1 MGEEQVGHEAH
12 CHKLPSSYKI
22 HSDHG
27 FCTRKKSENGSHSVT
42 SDSLWPHGLSPTR
55 FLYPWNYPGKYTGMG
70 SHSLLQGIFPTQGSN
85 LDLLYHRQ
93 ILYHLSHQE
102 NQIFAIGSTPNN
114 DGRNSSFFSNKHRV
128 RPLVSTGFCVK
139 QSFKYTEDKVSELN
153 SFTGKSRI

>member
-1 MGEEQVGHEAH
+1 
-12 CHKLPSSYKI
+12 
-22 HSDHG
+22 
-27 FCTRKKSENGSHSVT
+27 
-42 SDSLWPHGLSPTR
+42 
-55 FLYPWNYPGKYTGMG
+55 MG
-70 SHSLLQGIFPTQGSN
+70 SHSLLQDIFPTQGSN

-128 RPLVSTGFCVK
+128 RPLVSTELCVK

-153 SFTGKSRI
+153 SFTGKSRIQDESKSNGNKLNIGDMTCSKVSLDGKFWVGQNC